1 MAPIV
6 IHHMHVSQSER
17 IPWLCEELGVP
28 YELKGYRRAPVLA
41 PPEIVALH
49 PSGTAPVMEDGD
61 VKLAESC
68 AIIEYIAHRHGGGRL
83 FVGPED
89 PAYADFLFW
98 WHWVDGTLAPAMLRV
113 LYIAMAAG
121 IDPDHSSVLAAKDR
135 RARALRQLDDRLADN
150 KWLAGGDRFTVADI
164 MVAFSL
170 TTARRFTPFD
180 LGEYPNI
187 LRYLADVGQRD
198 AYRTAMAKCEP
209 DLELAL
215 EAASP
220 KSFFA

>member
-28 YELKGYRRAPVLA
+28 YELKEYRRSPVLA
-41 PPEIVALH
+41 PPEIVSLH
-49 PSGTAPVMEDGD
+49 PSGTVPVIEDGD
-61 VKLAESC
+61 LMLAESC
-68 AIIEYIAHRHGGGRL
+68 AILEYIAHRHGGGRL
-83 FVGPED
+83 FVGPSD

-98 WHWVDGTLAPAMLRV
+98 WHWADGTLQPAMLRV
-113 LYIAMAAG
+113 LYMGMARLEQ
-121 IDPDHSSVLAAKDR
+121 DHSSMLAAKDR
-135 RARALRQLDDRLADN
+135 RARALRQLEDRLAAN
-150 KWLAGGDRFTVADI
+150 RWLAGGDRFTAADV
-164 MVAFSL
+164 MVVFSL
-170 TTARRFTPFD
+170 TTARRFAPVD

-187 LRYLADVGQRD
+187 LRFLADVGERE
-198 AYRTAMAKCEP
+198 AYKTAMAKCEP

-215 EAASP
+215 GAAPP

>member
-1 MAPIV
+1 MAPII

-17 IPWLCEELGVP
+17 IPWLCEELGIP
-28 YELKGYRRAPVLA
+28 YELKEYRRAPVLA
-41 PPEIVALH
+41 PPEIQALH
-49 PSGTAPVMEDGD
+49 PSGTAPVIEDGD
-61 VKLAESC
+61 LKLAESC

-89 PAYADFLFW
+89 PGYADFLFW
-98 WHWVDGTLAPAMLRV
+98 WHWADGTLRKYGGWHCRTPKTVGPA
-113 LYIAMAAG
+113 
-121 IDPDHSSVLAAKDR
+121 
-135 RARALRQLDDRLADN
+135 
-150 KWLAGGDRFTVADI
+150 KWLAGGDRFTAADI
-164 MVAFSL
+164 MVVFSL
-170 TTARRFTPFD
+170 TTARRFTPLD

-187 LRYLADVGQRD
+187 LRYLGDVGKRD